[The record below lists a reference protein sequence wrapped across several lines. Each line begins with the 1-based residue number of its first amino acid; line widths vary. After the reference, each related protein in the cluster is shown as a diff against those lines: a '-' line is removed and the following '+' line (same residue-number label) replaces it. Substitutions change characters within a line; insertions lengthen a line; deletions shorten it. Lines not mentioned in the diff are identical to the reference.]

1 MLIISQKS
9 TVEFKEFLKD
19 NKLDF
24 IETIDNPNLDPR
36 IADHPDLSIFPL
48 NENDLS
54 IDSSVINYYQKN
66 ITDKNLIP
74 GESVSK
80 KYPYDA
86 IYNVYKGSDF
96 YIHNNVTEKNINNYM
111 KVNNYKHLFTNQGY
125 TRCSIIPMGDK
136 ILTADFGIYK
146 TLKDKIEVI
155 LLRQENIPLDGFD
168 KGFLGGTCGFF
179 DKTLIFNGNIE
190 KLSNYETIK
199 KESEASKIRLLYPKN
214 CDLVDTGSI
223 LFI

>member
-1 MLIISQKS
+1 MLIISHKS

-86 IYNVYKGSDF
+86 SYNVYKGSDF
-96 YIHNNVTEKNINNYM
+96 YIHNDVTEKNINNYM
-111 KVNNYKHLFTNQGY
+111 KVNNYKHLFINQGY

-146 TLKDKIEVI
+146 TLKDKIEVV

>member
-1 MLIISQKS
+1 MLIISHKS
-9 TVEFKEFLKD
+9 TEEFKKFLNY

-24 IETIDNPNLDPR
+24 IETIDNPNLDLR
-36 IADHPDLSIFPL
+36 IADHPDLSIFA
-48 NENDLS
+48 LS
-54 IDSSVINYYQKN
+54 EDDILVDTSVIDYYRNK
-66 ITDKNLIP
+66 ISGKNLIP
-74 GESVSK
+74 GDSVNE

-111 KVNNYKHLFTNQGY
+111 KVNNYKHLFINQGY
-125 TRCSIIPMGDK
+125 TRCSIIPLGDK

-155 LLRQENIPLDGFD
+155 LLMEENIPLDGFD

>member
-1 MLIISQKS
+1 MLIISHKS

-48 NENDLS
+48 NENNLS

-111 KVNNYKHLFTNQGY
+111 KVNNYKHLFINQGY
-125 TRCSIIPMGDK
+125 TRCSIIPLGDK

-155 LLRQENIPLDGFD
+155 LLMEENIPLDGFD

-179 DKTLIFNGNIE
+179 GKTLIFNGNIE
-190 KLSNYETIK
+190 KLFNYETIK

>member
-1 MLIISQKS
+1 MLIISHKS

-86 IYNVYKGSDF
+86 IYNVYKGSAF
-96 YIHNNVTEKNINNYM
+96 YIHNDVTEKNINNYM

-168 KGFLGGTCGFF
+168 EGFLGGTCGFF

-190 KLSNYETIK
+190 KLSNYETLK

>member
-1 MLIISQKS
+1 MLIISHKS

-48 NENDLS
+48 NENNLS

-111 KVNNYKHLFTNQGY
+111 KVNNYKHLFINQGY
-125 TRCSIIPMGDK
+125 TRCSIIPLGHK

-199 KESEASKIRLLYPKN
+199 EKSEASKIRLLYPKN

>member
-1 MLIISQKS
+1 MLIISHKS

-111 KVNNYKHLFTNQGY
+111 KVNNYKHLFINQGY

-155 LLRQENIPLDGFD
+155 LLRQENILLDGFD
-168 KGFLGGTCGFF
+168 KGFIGGTCGFF

>member
-1 MLIISQKS
+1 MLIISHKS

-96 YIHNNVTEKNINNYM
+96 YIHNDVTEKNINNYM
-111 KVNNYKHLFTNQGY
+111 KVNNYKHLFINQGY

-179 DKTLIFNGNIE
+179 GKTLIFNGNIE
-190 KLSNYETIK
+190 KLFNYETIK

>member
-1 MLIISQKS
+1 MLIISHKS

-155 LLRQENIPLDGFD
+155 LLRQENIPLDRFD

>member
-1 MLIISQKS
+1 MLIISHKS

-155 LLRQENIPLDGFD
+155 LLRQENILLDGFD
-168 KGFLGGTCGFF
+168 KGFIGGTCGFF

>member
-1 MLIISQKS
+1 MLIISHKS

-86 IYNVYKGSDF
+86 SYNVYKGSDF

-168 KGFLGGTCGFF
+168 EGFLGGTCGFF
-179 DKTLIFNGNIE
+179 DKILIFNGNIE

-199 KESEASKIRLLYPKN
+199 KESEASKIKLLYPKN

>member
-1 MLIISQKS
+1 MLIISHKS

-86 IYNVYKGSDF
+86 SYNVYKGSDF
-96 YIHNNVTEKNINNYM
+96 YIHNDVTEKNINNYM
-111 KVNNYKHLFTNQGY
+111 KVNNYKHLFINQGY

-155 LLRQENIPLDGFD
+155 LLREENIPLDGFD

>member
-1 MLIISQKS
+1 MLIISHKS

>member
-1 MLIISQKS
+1 MLIISHKS

-54 IDSSVINYYQKN
+54 IDSSVIKYYQKN

-86 IYNVYKGSDF
+86 IYNVYKGSDL